1 MSKISGEIYIILMIV
16 IAVICLLVG
25 YFVRKKISENKLIT
39 AEAIAKKIIVDA
51 EKEANNKK
59 REAVLEAK
67 DRLYQ
72 SKAEFERETRDKK
85 IELQKLEKR
94 LTQKEENVER
104 KVDLLDRKEQEINSK
119 TKVVVTKERDLN
131 QKIAEYDAIIQE
143 QKNQLQKI
151 SNMSSE
157 EAKNMLI
164 AKMENEA
171 KHEAVRYIK
180 KIEEEA
186 KETAGKKAKEI
197 ISLAIQRY
205 SADEVME
212 ATVSTVDLPNNEMKG
227 RIIGREGRNI
237 RALEMAT
244 GVDLIIDDTPEAVII
259 SGYDPIRRQVAK
271 KALEK
276 LIIDGRIHP
285 TRIEEIVTKC
295 QKEID
300 NLVREEGEK
309 TTFEVGVHNL
319 HQEEIKLI
327 GRLRYRTSYGQ
338 NVLQHSKEVAFLA
351 GIMAAE
357 LGVDEQ
363 LAKRAGLLHDI
374 GKAVDHEMEGS
385 HPQIGAELAK
395 KYNESS
401 LIINAIAAH
410 HEDEEPKGII
420 AVLIQAADTLSAA
433 RPGARKESLE
443 NYVKRLGNLEKI
455 GNSFKGVESSY
466 AIQAGREIRIIIE
479 PEKLTENNMGTLAK
493 DIAKKIEEEL
503 EYPGQIKVTLIRESR
518 TIEYAK

>member
-1 MSKISGEIYIILMIV
+1 MRKISGEVYIISLIV
-16 IAVICLLVG
+16 IAIICIWIGYLL
-25 YFVRKKISENKLIT
+25 RKKISESKVIT
-39 AEAIAKKIIVDA
+39 AEDMAKKIIVEA

-59 REAVLEAK
+59 REAILEAK

-72 SKAEFERETRDKK
+72 SKAEFERETRERKA
-85 IELQKLEKR
+85 EALKLEKR
-94 LTQKEENVER
+94 LTTKEENLER
-104 KVDLLDRKEQEINSK
+104 KVDLLDRKEQELNSK
-119 TKVVVTKERDLN
+119 SKVVIVKEKELN
-131 QKIAEYDAIIQE
+131 EKISEYEVIIQE
-143 QKNQLQKI
+143 QKNQLEKI

-157 EAKNMLI
+157 EAKNSLI

-171 KHEAVRYIK
+171 KHEAIRYIK

-186 KETAGKKAKEI
+186 KETAGKKARET

-205 SADEVME
+205 AADEVME
-212 ATVSTVDLPNNEMKG
+212 ATVSTVDLPNNEMIG

-271 KALEK
+271 NALEK
-276 LIIDGRIHP
+276 LIVDGRIHP
-285 TRIEEIVTKC
+285 TRIEEIVNKC
-295 QKEID
+295 QKEIE
-300 NLVREEGEK
+300 NLIREEGEK

-319 HQEEIKLI
+319 HPEELKLI
-327 GRLRYRTSYGQ
+327 GRLRFRTSYGQ

-363 LAKRAGLLHDI
+363 VAKRAGLLHDI

-385 HPQIGAELAK
+385 HPKIGADLAK
-395 KYNESS
+395 RFNESQE
-401 LIINAIAAH
+401 IINAIAAH

-443 NYVKRLGNLEKI
+443 AYIKRLGTLEKI
-455 GNSFKGVESSY
+455 GNSFNGVESSY
-466 AIQAGREIRIIIE
+466 AIQAGREIRVIIE
-479 PEKLTENNMGTLAK
+479 PEKLTETNMSTLAR

-503 EYPGQIKVTLIRESR
+503 EYPGQIKVTVIRESR
-518 TIEYAK
+518 AVEYAK

>member
-1 MSKISGEIYIILMIV
+1 MSGEICAVLI
-16 IAVICLLVG
+16 IAVAAVCLFAG
-25 YFVRKKISENKLIT
+25 YFFRKKFSENKLVN
-39 AEAIAKKIIVDA
+39 ADAMAQKIIAEA

-72 SKAEFERETRDKK
+72 SKAEFEKETKEKK
-85 IELQKLEKR
+85 AELQKLEKR
-94 LTQKEENVER
+94 LSQKEEN
-104 KVDLLDRKEQEINSK
+104 LDRKVEVLDKKEQELN
-119 TKVVVTKERDLN
+119 TKAKSLGNREKELN
-131 QKIAEYDAIIQE
+131 QKIAEYDSITQE
-143 QKNQLQKI
+143 QKNLLERI

-157 EAKNMLI
+157 EAKAMLM
-164 AKMENEA
+164 AKMENDA
-171 KHEAVRYIK
+171 RHDAMRFIK

-186 KETAGKKAKEI
+186 KETASKRSKEI

-205 SADEVME
+205 AADEVVE
-212 ATVSTVDLPNNEMKG
+212 ATVSVVDLPNNEMKG

-271 KALEK
+271 HALEK
-276 LIIDGRIHP
+276 LIVDGRIHP
-285 TRIEEIVTKC
+285 ARIEEVVNKC
-295 QKEID
+295 QKEIE
-300 NLVREEGEK
+300 NSIREEGEK
-309 TTFEVGVHNL
+309 TTFELGVHNL
-319 HQEEIKLI
+319 HQEEVKLI

-338 NVLQHSKEVAFLA
+338 NVLQHSKEVAYLA

-357 LGVDEQ
+357 LGIDVQ
-363 LAKRAGLLHDI
+363 LARRAGLLHDI
-374 GKAVDHEMEGS
+374 GKAVDHEVEGS
-385 HPQIGAELAK
+385 HPKIGAELAK
-395 KYNESS
+395 KFNEPPEV
-401 LIINAIAAH
+401 INAIASH

-443 NYVKRLGNLEKI
+443 TYIKRLGNLEKI
-455 GNSFKGVESSY
+455 GCSFKGVESAY

-479 PEKLTENNMGTLAK
+479 PEKVGENHLGTLAK

-518 TIEYAK
+518 AVEYAK

>member
-1 MSKISGEIYIILMIV
+1 M
-16 IAVICLLVG
+16 
-25 YFVRKKISENKLIT
+25 
-39 AEAIAKKIIVDA
+39 
-51 EKEANNKK
+51 
-59 REAVLEAK
+59 
-67 DRLYQ
+67 
-72 SKAEFERETRDKK
+72 
-85 IELQKLEKR
+85 
-94 LTQKEENVER
+94 
-104 KVDLLDRKEQEINSK
+104 
-119 TKVVVTKERDLN
+119 
-131 QKIAEYDAIIQE
+131 
-143 QKNQLQKI
+143 
-151 SNMSSE
+151 
-157 EAKNMLI
+157 
-164 AKMENEA
+164 
-171 KHEAVRYIK
+171 
-180 KIEEEA
+180 
-186 KETAGKKAKEI
+186 
-197 ISLAIQRY
+197 
-205 SADEVME
+205 
-212 ATVSTVDLPNNEMKG
+212 
-227 RIIGREGRNI
+227 
-237 RALEMAT
+237 
-244 GVDLIIDDTPEAVII
+244 
-259 SGYDPIRRQVAK
+259 
-271 KALEK
+271 
-276 LIIDGRIHP
+276 
-285 TRIEEIVTKC
+285 
-295 QKEID
+295 
-300 NLVREEGEK
+300 
-309 TTFEVGVHNL
+309 GVHNL
-319 HQEEIKLI
+319 HPEEIKLI

-357 LGVDEQ
+357 LGIDEQ

-401 LIINAIAAH
+401 MIINAIAAH

-479 PEKLTENNMGTLAK
+479 PEKLSENNMGTLAK